1 MRLGSGQPHH
11 RQFRGNHLH
20 ATAQIGY
27 GLNESTL
34 TGIYDDNVVRFRQG
48 SNGRLNFPPVR
59 LARAPRVIGKYSH
72 TLPHHQLMVHR
83 LTLDT
88 AEGRVDLAEPQA
100 RLSFYTKQQV
110 KASGHEI
117 SVYENA
123 AVFTSRQCPC
133 KHGSHDAQPHASMT

>member
-59 LARAPRVIGKYSH
+59 LARAPRVNLCGDV
-72 TLPHHQLMVHR
+72 L
-83 LTLDT
+83 
-88 AEGRVDLAEPQA
+88 EGLGIRSVTKGSRKAVSLLADLVEQA
-100 RLSFYTKQQV
+100 IRPVSG
-110 KASGHEI
+110 AS
-117 SVYENA
+117 
-123 AVFTSRQCPC
+123 C
-133 KHGSHDAQPHASMT
+133 KDR